1 MKERILTGIKPTGIP
16 HLGNYFGAIKPAIE
30 MSKDSN
36 YDCLYFIADY
46 HALNIIKNKDDFKKY
61 TYVIAATWLA
71 CGLDPNKIM
80 FYRQS
85 DLPEVFELNWIISN
99 VTAKGLLNRAHAY
112 KACVEK
118 NIESGNDP
126 DYGVNMGLYNYPV
139 LMAADI
145 LIMNSNKVPIGQ
157 DQKQHLEIARDIA
170 IAFNNTYGHCFT
182 LPQDYITE
190 NLGTLP
196 GLDGRK
202 MSKSYGNTITLFDDE
217 SILKKQINKIV
228 TDSKMPG
235 EPKDTNCVLFQIY
248 SLFANEEQKKE
259 MQEKFAN
266 GIGWGEAKKQT
277 FELINNYLSP
287 MREKYNYYMANPQ
300 LVDEI
305 LEKGAQK
312 ARQIASRTLEEVR
325 NHIGKN

>member
-30 MSKDSN
+30 LSENPD

-61 TYVIAATWLA
+61 TYIIAATWLA
-71 CGLDPNKIM
+71 CGLNPEKVM
-80 FYRQS
+80 FYKQS

-118 NIESGNDP
+118 NLECGNDP
-126 DYGVNMGLYNYPV
+126 DFGVNMGLYNYPV

-145 LIMNSNKVPIGQ
+145 LIMNSNRVPIGQ

-170 IAFNNTYGHCFT
+170 IAFNSTYGNCFT
-182 LPQDYITE
+182 LPQDYISET
-190 NLGTLP
+190 LGTLP

-217 SILKKQINKIV
+217 NVLKKQINKIV
-228 TDSKMPG
+228 TDSRMPG
-235 EPKDTNCVLFQIY
+235 EPKDINCTLFQIY

-259 MQEKFAN
+259 MQEKFEN

-277 FELINNYLSP
+277 FELINSYLSP
-287 MREKYNYYMANPQ
+287 MREKFNYYMSNTK
-300 LVDEI
+300 LIDEI
-305 LEKGAQK
+305 LENGAQK
-312 ARQIASRTLEEVR
+312 ARFIATRTLEKVR
-325 NHIGKN
+325 KLIGKI

>member
-71 CGLDPNKIM
+71 CGLDPDKIM

-259 MQEKFAN
+259 MQEKFVN

>member
-30 MSKDSN
+30 LSENPD

-61 TYVIAATWLA
+61 TYIIAATWLA
-71 CGLDPNKIM
+71 CGLNPGKVI
-80 FYRQS
+80 FYKQS

-118 NIESGNDP
+118 NLECGNDP
-126 DYGVNMGLYNYPV
+126 DFGVNMGLYNYPV

-145 LIMNSNKVPIGQ
+145 LIMNSNRVPIGQ

-170 IAFNNTYGHCFT
+170 TAFNSTYGNCFT
-182 LPQDYITE
+182 FPQDYISET
-190 NLGTLP
+190 LGTLP

-217 SILKKQINKIV
+217 NVLKKQINKIV
-228 TDSKMPG
+228 TDSRMPG
-235 EPKDTNCVLFQIY
+235 EPKDTNCTLFQIY

-259 MQEKFAN
+259 MQEKFEN

-277 FELINNYLSP
+277 FELINSCLSP
-287 MREKYNYYMANPQ
+287 MREKFNYYMSNTK
-300 LVDEI
+300 LIDEI
-305 LEKGAQK
+305 LENGAQR
-312 ARQIASRTLEEVR
+312 ARLIATRTLEKVR
-325 NHIGKN
+325 KLIGKI

>member
-30 MSKDSN
+30 LSENPD

-61 TYVIAATWLA
+61 TYIIAATWLA
-71 CGLDPNKIM
+71 CGLNPEKVM
-80 FYRQS
+80 FYKQS

-118 NIESGNDP
+118 NLECGNDP
-126 DYGVNMGLYNYPV
+126 DFGVNMGLYNYPV

-145 LIMNSNKVPIGQ
+145 LIMNSNRVPIGQ

-170 IAFNNTYGHCFT
+170 TAFNSTYGNCFI
-182 LPQDYITE
+182 LPQDYISET
-190 NLGTLP
+190 LGTLP

-217 SILKKQINKIV
+217 NVLKKQINKIV
-228 TDSKMPG
+228 TDSRMPG
-235 EPKDTNCVLFQIY
+235 EPKDTNCTLFQIY

-259 MQEKFAN
+259 MQEKFEN

-277 FELINNYLSP
+277 FELINSYLSP
-287 MREKYNYYMANPQ
+287 MREKFNYYMSNTK
-300 LVDEI
+300 LIDEI
-305 LEKGAQK
+305 LENGAQR
-312 ARQIASRTLEEVR
+312 ARLIATRTLEKVR
-325 NHIGKN
+325 KLIGKI